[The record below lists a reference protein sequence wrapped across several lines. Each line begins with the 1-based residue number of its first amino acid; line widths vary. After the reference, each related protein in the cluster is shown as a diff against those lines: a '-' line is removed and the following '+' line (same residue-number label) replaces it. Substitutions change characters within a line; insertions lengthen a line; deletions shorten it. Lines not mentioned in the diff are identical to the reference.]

1 MKPPSENQPQEVL
14 AGLVGELHVPSAYGA
29 SIHKSQRSEYP
40 AVVIP
45 VMTQHYAMLQG
56 NLLTASR
63 SCGARLRTSA
73 IGKYASSRPRMS
85 RASCVHDHLVWVEPI
100 SGMAFPSTEDE
111 ANLGTAAPQNA
122 VH

>member
-73 IGKYASSRPRMS
+73 IGKYASFTAENVAGVL
-85 RASCVHDHLVWVEPI
+85 RARS
-100 SGMAFPSTEDE
+100 SG
-111 ANLGTAAPQNA
+111 LGRADLRHGIPLDRRRS
-122 VH
+122 

>member
-14 AGLVGELHVPSAYGA
+14 AGLVGELHVPSAYAA
-29 SIHKSQRSEYP
+29 SIHKSQGSEYP

-56 NLLTASR
+56 NLLTAW
-63 SCGARLRTSA
+63 ARLRTSA
-73 IGKYASSRPRMS
+73 NGKYASSPPRMS

-100 SGMAFPSTEDE
+100 SGMAFPSAEDE
-111 ANLGTAAPQNA
+111 ANLGTAAPHA